1 MAYTCNTGLLS
12 SALTTMHLSCSF
24 VPTKSFCFFFKF
36 KGMAKLSLRLHIC
49 MGESS
54 AKGSPPL
61 VLVVGASFFFFWGGG
76 GDFRVLHL
84 RKCDL

>member
-12 SALTTMHLSCSF
+12 SALTTVHLSCSF
-24 VPTKSFCFFFKF
+24 VPTKSFWFFFKF

-49 MGESS
+49 MGERS
-54 AKGSPPL
+54 AKGSLPL
-61 VLVVGASFFFFWGGG
+61 VLVVGASFFFWGGG
-76 GDFRVLHL
+76 GGFRVLHL